1 MARTRRTLVATEAV
15 VEAAPQVGAADV
27 MVVVDEAEDEAM
39 EAEAKSVER
48 TGERKWDASCVMQKL
63 IHCHLTWI
71 SSTAATG

>member
-27 MVVVDEAEDEAM
+27 MVAVDEAEAVEAK
-39 EAEAKSVER
+39 AKSVER
-48 TGERKWDASCVMQKL
+48 T